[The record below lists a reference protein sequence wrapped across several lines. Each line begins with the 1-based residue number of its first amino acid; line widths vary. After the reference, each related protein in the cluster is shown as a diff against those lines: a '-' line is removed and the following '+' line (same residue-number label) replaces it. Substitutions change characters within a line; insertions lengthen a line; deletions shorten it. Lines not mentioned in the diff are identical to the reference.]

1 MTMTQINTGAARNPH
16 HRGFA
21 GMPAVTLLALILTL
35 SLLFLFRSNSINH
48 DQAVRA
54 QLRGD
59 YHQREEALLRAVVAV
74 LPPRAIACMKADYA
88 DASAYSWSTIFAES
102 VAMSAADES
111 LPTSVLTTL
120 GLSGARRVDVGD
132 ASVGAVTSW
141 ITSLGGVA
149 GQVTPGTTD
158 YASVFSDPKFAG
170 KVPPLLNATS
180 GLQVADA
187 VCPIVSLDKHY
198 STQQTGLLANVA
210 NYPIYNRM
218 AYPNIRFGFGAAG
231 QPFVAKRNWWAFSVT
246 YGSTVP
252 GVPIITKYYVLSLYE
267 MPTQLPIEGA
277 ATAEI
282 GTYEDGTTWD
292 AAAVT
297 IDGGVYGNQVSMN
310 GGFGTERISAKES
323 IAMAAPIDLD
333 GSGAVGDDFDEPHV
347 REGLQVDRN
356 SDLLPVAVSANS
368 GRLTFVPI
376 QRGADFLQAA
386 TTPNAWESYT
396 RGAEKCS
403 VTVAAIAMAG
413 LDDQSPTSIRVQFR
427 DSAGDPVP
435 PSELTRGSNWPALHE
450 PDGDTI
456 PFQTE
461 LTSTNRSA
469 LTFYPALLAA
479 WLTANGGA
487 SVAINNGISIRAD
500 STAEPLTVLPIS
512 DPPTDEDM
520 SVIIRKGRDLTAFS
534 NGLSIVTPHRVYVGD
549 DLNDIAVT
557 APPEGWLSPDTP
569 PAEYYPP
576 LSIFSA
582 EMRIGTTGFVR
593 PFEHHGQVTTLST
606 DGGAWHP
613 LDLKSGSDDAV
624 HGADIAA
631 ELTALT
637 SPAEL
642 PPVHQ
647 MNWLVTVEEI
657 PQD

>member
-1 MTMTQINTGAARNPH
+1 
-16 HRGFA
+16 
-21 GMPAVTLLALILTL
+21 
-35 SLLFLFRSNSINH
+35 
-48 DQAVRA
+48 
-54 QLRGD
+54 
-59 YHQREEALLRAVVAV
+59 
-74 LPPRAIACMKADYA
+74 
-88 DASAYSWSTIFAES
+88 
-102 VAMSAADES
+102 
-111 LPTSVLTTL
+111 
-120 GLSGARRVDVGD
+120 
-132 ASVGAVTSW
+132 
-141 ITSLGGVA
+141 
-149 GQVTPGTTD
+149 
-158 YASVFSDPKFAG
+158 
-170 KVPPLLNATS
+170 
-180 GLQVADA
+180 
-187 VCPIVSLDKHY
+187 
-198 STQQTGLLANVA
+198 
-210 NYPIYNRM
+210 
-218 AYPNIRFGFGAAG
+218 
-231 QPFVAKRNWWAFSVT
+231 
-246 YGSTVP
+246 
-252 GVPIITKYYVLSLYE
+252 
-267 MPTQLPIEGA
+267 
-277 ATAEI
+277 
-282 GTYEDGTTWD
+282 
-292 AAAVT
+292 
-297 IDGGVYGNQVSMN
+297 
-310 GGFGTERISAKES
+310 
-323 IAMAAPIDLD
+323 
-333 GSGAVGDDFDEPHV
+333 V

-435 PSELTRGSNWPALHE
+435 PRELTRGSNWPALHE

-500 STAEPLTVLPIS
+500 STADPLTVLPIS